1 MPCSGC
7 GPRPRARSA
16 SAEPDRAFGA
26 IVRWL
31 AQPCAVIGRPGD
43 RHAALVRQL
52 LRPLGTAG
60 NLGSDAHL
68 AALAIEYGAEL
79 NSCHSDVSRST
90 SAG

>member
-1 MPCSGC
+1 MRRWC
-7 GPRPRARSA
+7 GSSCDPS
-16 SAEPDRAFGA
+16 
-26 IVRWL
+26 
-31 AQPCAVIGRPGD
+31 
-43 RHAALVRQL
+43 
-52 LRPLGTAG
+52 GTAG